1 MKFSTGVVDV
11 SAHNT
16 SISNLLADDECIIFL
31 DTNIIFLCF
40 ALNDAARNE
49 FFSWLRPLA
58 EKNRIKLPSWCLH
71 EYTSKF
77 NNRQITGS
85 QEENKLVSTITKNF
99 AELQKLL
106 SLSVD
111 EAKAKRQGFATI
123 GDFTNAVSLV
133 QNYFSKLKNILKI
146 DEKLLLE
153 VHDALTQILGP
164 CVLDSNI
171 QQLADL
177 CSQVQIP
184 RFNNRLP
191 PGYKDGGKPENS
203 IGDLIIWNEIL
214 EFAKA
219 NSLKKIIIIS
229 NDEKKDWVYQPYKKI
244 ESSHKK
250 PNVSPSI
257 NLVDTRL
264 IDEFEKY
271 TTISNPDL
279 FITPFNY
286 LFELIIKASTNN
298 SFDNLK
304 TAIQVAQV
312 SHNVVVEQQSD
323 IDTASNDG
331 VAEVEGLNDTPVLAP
346 GEVEQPP
353 IVVDPQQEDLLSET
367 KADALYEFKN
377 QGLIDIISGLK
388 SSNWYT
394 QNDAISE
401 LHSILSITDA
411 VEDLFVL
418 GRNIYQAA
426 EGGSFGASDYIRGL
440 VQRVKYLT
448 EEQIIFLLQGIFF
461 EAYFNSQCH
470 FRQCKGKPDALPTAV
485 SILQAKPKWRPAI
498 SSFIKNELRDNENQV
513 LYKWYDNEIT
523 DFNFHVIRE
532 ASDEYFNTYK
542 TKQLFIAGEDIT
554 DKFLLCKED
563 EHSFYLENNISRFF
577 HIPHKYI
584 HITIEGQSA
593 DSVPSF

>member
-16 SISNLLADDECIIFL
+16 SIINLLADDECIIFL

-85 QEENKLVSTITKNF
+85 QEENKLISTITKNF

-133 QNYFSKLKNILKI
+133 QNYFGKLKNILKI

-164 CVLDSNI
+164 CVLNSNI

-177 CSQVQIP
+177 CSQVQLS
-184 RFNNRLP
+184 RFTNRLP
-191 PGYKDGGKPENS
+191 PGYKDGDKPENS

-219 NSLKKIIIIS
+219 TSLKKIIIIS

-244 ESSHKK
+244 ELSHQK

-264 IDEFEKY
+264 IDEFEKH

-286 LFELIIKASTNN
+286 LFELIIKASANN
-298 SFDNLK
+298 SFDNLR

-312 SHNVVVEQQSD
+312 SHNVVVEQQRD
-323 IDTASNDG
+323 IDTAPSDNI
-331 VAEVEGLNDTPVLAP
+331 AEVEVLDETPVSAP

-353 IVVDPQQEDLLSET
+353 IVLDLQQEDFLGEAR
-367 KADALYEFKN
+367 ADALYEFKN
-377 QGLIDIISGLK
+377 QDLTDTVSGLK

-394 QNDAISE
+394 QNDAIAE
-401 LHSILSITDA
+401 LHSMLSINDVA
-411 VEDLFVL
+411 EDLFVL

-426 EGGSFGASDYIRGL
+426 EGGAFGASDYIRSLG
-440 VQRVKYLT
+440 QRVKYLT
-448 EEQIIFLLQGIFF
+448 EEQITYLLQGIFF
-461 EAYFNSQCH
+461 EAYFNSQGY

-485 SILQAKPKWRPAI
+485 SVLQVKPKLRPVI
-498 SSFIKNELRDNENQV
+498 SEFIKKELGDNESQV
-513 LYKWYDNEIT
+513 LYKWYDNET
-523 DFNFHVIRE
+523 ADFNFHAVRE
-532 ASDEYFNTYK
+532 ASTEYFNSYT
-542 TKQLFIAGEDIT
+542 TKQLFLEGEDIT
-554 DKFLLCKED
+554 EKFLLCSE
-563 EHSFYLENNISRFF
+563 EENSFYLENNISRFF
-577 HIPHKYI
+577 HIPRRYI
-584 HITIEGQSA
+584 HITIEGQNE
-593 DSVPSF
+593 DSVPLF